1 MPQAKNVLI
10 PLELTTVVLAADL
23 SIQNKIFRTAFYVSR
38 NSGTKI
44 EWSAT
49 ATLIVSNKEMEDIMK
64 IIKFLVED

>member
-1 MPQAKNVLI
+1 MSQAKNVLI

-44 EWSAT
+44 E
-49 ATLIVSNKEMEDIMK
+49 
-64 IIKFLVED
+64 